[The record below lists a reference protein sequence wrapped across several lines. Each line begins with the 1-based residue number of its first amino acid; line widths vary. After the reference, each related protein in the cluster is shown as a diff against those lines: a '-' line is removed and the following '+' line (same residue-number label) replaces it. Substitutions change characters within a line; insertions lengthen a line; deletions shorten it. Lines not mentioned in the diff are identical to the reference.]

1 MTFKRDNLRSLVAG
15 IAMTLLAACAER
27 TAEDPSTDAN
37 AQAPAT
43 EVAVSVST
51 EDAEMARG
59 KSLFVSCAMCHTT
72 NAGGFSTIGPNL
84 AGVLGSTAGSKE
96 GFAFSEA
103 LKASGIVWTEDSL
116 DKYLESPA
124 TFLPGGTMAFVGIA
138 DENDRKAVLTYL
150 ITKTGGDGSDPSL
163 VSDQGDDVAAW
174 E

>member
-1 MTFKRDNLRSLVAG
+1 MKIKKDNLQALV
-15 IAMTLLAACAER
+15 ISISMMLIAACSKSVPENASVAVQE
-27 TAEDPSTDAN
+27 EPST
-37 AQAPAT
+37 P
-43 EVAVSVST
+43 VAVSA

-59 KSLFVSCAMCHTT
+59 KLLFVSCAICHTT

-84 AGVLGSTAGSKE
+84 AGVLGSIAGSKE

-124 TFLPGGTMAFVGIA
+124 TFLPGGTMAFVGILN
-138 DENDRKAVLTYL
+138 EYDRKAVLTYL
-150 ITKTGGDGSDPSL
+150 IAKTGGADGSDPAL
-163 VSDQGDDVAAW
+163 LSDQGDDVAAW